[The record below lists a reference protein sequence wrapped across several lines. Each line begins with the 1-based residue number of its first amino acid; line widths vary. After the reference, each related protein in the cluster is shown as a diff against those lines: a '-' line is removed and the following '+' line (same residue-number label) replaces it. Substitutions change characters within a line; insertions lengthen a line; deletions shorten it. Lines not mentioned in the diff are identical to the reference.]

1 MFSSKCCCGHNQRKF
16 GHTANF
22 LAKSPKKFSSKSRKV
37 GKKLFF
43 RKNIFFL
50 SRRYFG
56 PYRMRFWK
64 TILKNFF
71 FKMSKIDKVG
81 HRASGNN
88 SAKCS
93 FGCVICS
100 LENAV
105 KKCLPNSESF
115 SLKVWKGQKN
125 FLSLKLCF
133 PRKIIFVFLECKI
146 GKQAKN
152 ITPTVQK
159 LMLQV
164 RRKWKKETL
173 IEKGFFTRRT
183 SGMIECSFDKRPLF
197 SQKVWKWQ
205 NESSNF
211 RRKFQKLFLWTA
223 NMPLWER
230 R

>member
-1 MFSSKCCCGHNQRKF
+1 MQ
-16 GHTANF
+16 
-22 LAKSPKKFSSKSRKV
+22 
-37 GKKLFF
+37 
-43 RKNIFFL
+43 
-50 SRRYFG
+50 
-56 PYRMRFWK
+56 FWK
-64 TILKNFF
+64 ITGIVF
-71 FKMSKIDKVG
+71 FKKSKIDKIG
-81 HRASGNN
+81 QRTSGKT
-88 SAKCS
+88 STKGS
-93 FGCVICS
+93 SGCVIS
-100 LENAV
+100 KLENAD
-105 KKCLPNSESF
+105 KKILPKSKGF

-133 PRKIIFVFLECKI
+133 LRKIIFVFLECKI

-152 ITPTVQK
+152 ITPTVEK
-159 LMLQV
+159 LLLQV

-223 NMPLWER
+223 NMPLRER
-230 R
+230 SQKLWPLSELFSLEVWKTKKNFF